1 MLKCAI
7 NIFNVFTY
15 TPIQIHQCY
24 FILLYFFA
32 LDPLELSK
40 QSFFRVSFFNDLES
54 FQLTLVLIL
63 NLKVLCIPSFKQY

>member
-40 QSFFRVSFFNDLES
+40 Q
-54 FQLTLVLIL
+54 LTHTQCHKHTHKYTYPPTRKNVKIACFALLIHL
-63 NLKVLCIPSFKQY
+63 S